1 MDAIWEYEHSVE
13 TKADLPFA
21 WAFMSNV
28 ANWDDPPARF
38 SLDGPFQ
45 SGSRGRTDAPGQP
58 PRPWQ
63 LLNVK
68 PQEGYTVQFP
78 LDGATLSFAW
88 HFGRRPGGGTHL
100 GQRVSL
106 AGDNAPAYLGDIRQV
121 FTSNLAPGMDR
132 IARAI
137 DHAHATAPEST

>member
-1 MDAIWEYEHSVE
+1 MDPLWELEHSVE

-21 WAFMSNV
+21 WAYLSNV

-38 SLDGPFQ
+38 RLDEPFL
-45 SGSRGRTDAPGQP
+45 SGSRGTTDAPGQP

-68 PQEGYTVQFP
+68 TPEGYTVQFA
-78 LDGATLSFAW
+78 LEGATLSFTW
-88 HFGRRPGGGTHL
+88 RFGRLPDGGTRL

-106 AGDNAPAYLGDIRQV
+106 SGDNAPAFLRDIQQV
-121 FTSNLAPGMDR
+121 FSSNLVPGMDR

-137 DHAHATAPEST
+137 DQAYAATSQPR